1 MKYRE
6 WHEWAVISMTTFA
19 IQLFTKR
26 MKFTKIYIW
35 TGKSKNRKIHLM
47 LEVHVCVC
55 VCTKTIAVAHINCR
69 HCILLKKIFMEVTRK
84 GRLREVVHAK
94 ATSLKYHLDIYKHS
108 NQRIS
113 KWKRSC
119 FINFCLFFL
128 SLSRSRC
135 R

>member
-1 MKYRE
+1 MAWMSRDKHDNICNPAFHQADE
-6 WHEWAVISMTTFA
+6 IHENLHLNWK
-19 IQLFTKR
+19 IQKP
-26 MKFTKIYIW
+26 KDSPDAW
-35 TGKSKNRKIHLM
+35 SAC
-47 LEVHVCVC
+47 VCVC